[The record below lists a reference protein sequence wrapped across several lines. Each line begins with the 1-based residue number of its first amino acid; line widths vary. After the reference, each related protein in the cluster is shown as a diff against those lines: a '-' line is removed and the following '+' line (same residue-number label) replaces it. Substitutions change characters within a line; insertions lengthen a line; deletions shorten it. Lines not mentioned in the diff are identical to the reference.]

1 MTSDKFDII
10 VFGATSFVGEILC
23 KYMVA
28 EYGVGDEIRWAAAG
42 RSLEKLDALKTT
54 LGPSAKNLELIV
66 ADAASEHSLR
76 EMAERADVI
85 ISTVGPYALY
95 GEPLVKVC
103 AETGTDYCDLTGEVQ
118 WSRLMGEKYGDT
130 AKKSGA
136 RIVHSCGFDSI
147 PSDLGVHF
155 LQNQAQAKYGTPCTS
170 VKMGVK
176 AMKGGMS
183 GGTVASLLNVVKEAQ
198 DKPELKKELA
208 DPYSLCGREHG
219 FTAHQRSVSFATF
232 DKDFETWVAPF
243 IMAGINT
250 RVVHQ
255 SNALSGKAY
264 GEHFCYDEAM
274 FMQGRMQATLA
285 SLGMGAF
292 MGLSAMAPT
301 RALLEK
307 FALPKPGEGPTPQ
320 QQQNG
325 FFDLRF
331 RGVTEAGELM
341 QVKVT
346 GDRDP
351 GYGST
356 AKMLSQAAIC
366 LAKDKSETGD
376 EGGFLTPATAMGDAL
391 IARLTKL
398 AGLTFEVI

>member
-1 MTSDKFDII
+1 MSEEKFEII
-10 VFGATSFVGEILC
+10 IFGATSFVGEILC
-23 KYMVA
+23 QYMVA
-28 EYGVGDEIRWAAAG
+28 EYGVGEDVSWAVAG
-42 RSLEKLDALKTT
+42 RSVGKLDTLKKT
-54 LGPSAKNLELIV
+54 LGPSAKNLDIIV

-76 EMAERADVI
+76 EMADRADVI
-85 ISTVGPYALY
+85 VSTVGPYALY
-95 GEPLVKVC
+95 GELLVKVC

-118 WSRLMGEKYGDT
+118 WSRLMGERYGDV

-136 RIVHSCGFDSI
+136 RIMHSCGFDSI

-155 LQNQAQAKYGTPCTS
+155 LQEKAREKFGVPCIH

-176 AMKGGMS
+176 ALKGGMS
-183 GGTVASLLNVVKEAQ
+183 GGTVASLLNVLKEAK
-198 DKPELKKELA
+198 DKPELRQELA

-219 FTAHQRSVSFATF
+219 FTLPQPNVTFATYDRDF
-232 DKDFETWVAPF
+232 DAWVAPF

-255 SNALSGKAY
+255 SNALSGKSY
-264 GEHFCYDEAM
+264 GEYFTYGEAM
-274 FMQGRMQATLA
+274 FMAGRMQATGA
-285 SLGMGAF
+285 SLAMGAF
-292 MGLSAMAPT
+292 MGLASVGPA

-307 FALPKPGEGPTPQ
+307 FALPKPGEGPTPEQ
-320 QQQNG
+320 QFKG

-331 RGVTEAGELM
+331 RGETAGGDVME
-341 QVKVT
+341 VKVT

-366 LAKDKSETGD
+366 LAQDKDKTGSEA
-376 EGGFLTPATAMGDAL
+376 GFWTPATALGSVLRDRL
-391 IARLTKL
+391 IKF
-398 AGLTFEVI
+398 AGLTFEVL

>member
-1 MTSDKFDII
+1 MTEGKFEII

-23 KYMVA
+23 QYMLA
-28 EYGVGDEIRWAAAG
+28 EYGVDEEVSWAAAG
-42 RSLEKLDALKTT
+42 RSIGKLEALKKT

-66 ADAASEHSLR
+66 ADAASEPSLR
-76 EMAERADVI
+76 DMAKRADVI

-95 GEPLVKVC
+95 GEKLVKVC

-118 WSRLMGEKYGDT
+118 WSRLMGERYGDV

-136 RIVHSCGFDSI
+136 RIMHSCGFDSI

-155 LQNQAQAKYGTPCTS
+155 LQEQSQAKFAAPCEQ

-183 GGTVASLLNVVKEAQ
+183 GGTVASLLNVLKEAK
-198 DKPELKKELA
+198 DKPELRTELA

-219 FTAHQRSVSFATF
+219 FTARQPNVKFAGY
-232 DKDFETWVAPF
+232 DKDFGVWVAPF

-255 SNALSGKAY
+255 SNALSGKSY
-264 GEHFCYDEAM
+264 GDHFTYGEAM
-274 FMQGRMQATLA
+274 FMGGRLQATGA

-292 MGLSAMAPT
+292 MGLASIGPT

-307 FALPKPGEGPTPQ
+307 FALPKPGEGPTPRQ
-320 QQQNG
+320 QLDG

-331 RGVTEAGELM
+331 RGETAKGDVIE
-341 QVKVT
+341 VKVT

-356 AKMLSQAAIC
+356 AKMLSQTAVC
-366 LAKDKSETGD
+366 LVKDKGKTGS
-376 EGGFLTPATAMGDAL
+376 EGGFWTPATAFGGVLRDRL
-391 IARLTKL
+391 IKF
-398 AGLTFEVI
+398 AGLTFEVL

>member
-1 MTSDKFDII
+1 MSEEKFEII

-23 KYMVA
+23 QYMLA
-28 EYGVGDEIRWAAAG
+28 EYGVGEDVSWAAAG
-42 RSLEKLDALKTT
+42 RSIGKLDALKET
-54 LGPSAKNLELIV
+54 LGPSAKHLELIV

-76 EMAERADVI
+76 EMVERADVI

-95 GEPLVKVC
+95 GEKLVKVC
-103 AETGTDYCDLTGEVQ
+103 SETGTDYCDLTGEVQ
-118 WSRLMGEKYGDT
+118 WSRLMGERYGDV

-136 RIVHSCGFDSI
+136 RIMHSCGFDSI
-147 PSDLGVHF
+147 PSDLGVHY
-155 LQNQAQAKYGTPCTS
+155 LQEQAQEKFGAPCAH

-183 GGTVASLLNVVKEAQ
+183 GGTVASLLNVLKEAKG
-198 DKPELKKELA
+198 KPELRQELA

-219 FTAHQRSVSFATF
+219 FTAHQPNVTFAAY
-232 DKDFETWVAPF
+232 DKDFGAWVAPF

-255 SNALSGKAY
+255 SNALSGKSY
-264 GEHFCYDEAM
+264 GEHFTYGEAM
-274 FMQGRMQATLA
+274 FMGGRMQATGA

-292 MGLSAMAPT
+292 MGLASLGPT
-301 RALLEK
+301 RSMLEK
-307 FALPKPGEGPTPQ
+307 FVLPKPGEGPTPEQ
-320 QQQNG
+320 QRTG

-331 RGVTEAGELM
+331 RGETAGGDVLE
-341 QVKVT
+341 VKVT

-366 LAKDKSETGD
+366 LAKDKNKTGS
-376 EGGFLTPATAMGDAL
+376 EGGFWTPATAFGGTLRDRL
-391 IARLTKL
+391 IKF
-398 AGLTFEVI
+398 AGLTFEVL